1 MAINNNTAPIPVRH
15 RTAFIATLL
24 TGTFSMSIS
33 QSSLSTAYPT
43 FMRSFH
49 LGASTVAWLTTGFM
63 LVMSL
68 MIPVS
73 PWLLSNVKFKAL
85 FQGVVSLFA
94 VGTALCIWAPTFT
107 ILMVGRLLEALAV
120 GIIFPSYQT
129 VLLTITP
136 TNQRGRVMGTAG
148 LVMGSALAVGPIISG
163 VLLTWFPWQALFA
176 LFLVVAL
183 VVLATSTATI
193 SDVMTLHLTRLDWLS
208 VVLAA
213 SFPVLLYV
221 LSAATNGHMT
231 ISLLLLLV
239 LALLA
244 AVWFVHRQLHRD
256 QPLLQLHVLATPLF
270 TQSVLLT
277 GISYIGLI
285 VTTIVMPLYFQTV
298 LHVSPLVSGLALVPA
313 AVGLSLLN
321 PRTGQMLDRMGPRKV
336 VVIGMTL
343 IVGGFAAMALL
354 VGHLPL
360 WLAIIGAMV
369 TEAGNAF
376 VMMPSVT
383 AGANALPPALIPD
396 GTAVTTTVRQLLGS
410 LGVAIAT
417 IVLQTVE
424 QVSGSAITGF
434 RATFACFAVVGVI
447 GWLLG
452 LRLPSKAARAGRY
465 D

>member
-321 PRTGQMLDRMGPRKV
+321 PRTADARPDGPTQSGGDRDDPHRWWFCRYG
-336 VVIGMTL
+336 VIGGPPT
-343 IVGGFAAMALL
+343 
-354 VGHLPL
+354 L